1 MKSYHCKSK
10 SKSPKHDCNYHFETR
25 ELLLEMESPEL
36 MEANALQCHISASHI
51 HSQRKTVL
59 TSTAS
64 WWVLVASW
72 AKRRINPLSIE
83 TSPRVLAK
91 QGSQCIYVTTF
102 VNSIYS
108 STKEIHMN
116 NLKLNLC
123 QWSKKKGHEEAEMWC
138 RVSSATIEGCAW
150 ELNSSWTN
158 DKVLHRQMSSSW
170 TNGKASPLTF

>member
-1 MKSYHCKSK
+1 M
-10 SKSPKHDCNYHFETR
+10 D
-25 ELLLEMESPEL
+25 
-36 MEANALQCHISASHI
+36 ANALQCHISASHI

-64 WWVLVASW
+64 WWVLVDSW

-123 QWSKKKGHEEAEMWC
+123 QWSKKKKGHEEAEMWC

-158 DKVLHRQMSSSW
+158 DKVLHRQMTRFFIDKWVLHGQMARLALWLFSISFW
-170 TNGKASPLTF
+170 QQRFKFTFTV

>member
-64 WWVLVASW
+64 WWVPAGLNAGL
-72 AKRRINPLSIE
+72 IH
-83 TSPRVLAK
+83 LA
-91 QGSQCIYVTTF
+91 
-102 VNSIYS
+102 
-108 STKEIHMN
+108 
-116 NLKLNLC
+116 LKHRHEFWLN
-123 QWSKKKGHEEAEMWC
+123 KVH
-138 RVSSATIEGCAW
+138 SAF
-150 ELNSSWTN
+150 
-158 DKVLHRQMSSSW
+158 M
-170 TNGKASPLTF
+170 

>member
-1 MKSYHCKSK
+1 MKSYQCKSKSK

-36 MEANALQCHISASHI
+36 MEANALQRHISASHI
-51 HSQRKTVL
+51 HSQRETVL

-64 WWVLVASW
+64 WWVLVATW

-123 QWSKKKGHEEAEMWC
+123 QWSKKKRPW
-138 RVSSATIEGCAW
+138 RSRNVVSGIFRNNRGLCLGIEFFMDKWQG
-150 ELNSSWTN
+150 SS
-158 DKVLHRQMSSSW
+158 
-170 TNGKASPLTF
+170 

>member
-1 MKSYHCKSK
+1 MKSDHCKNK
-10 SKSPKHDCNYHFETR
+10 NKNKNKSPKHDCNYHFETR

-72 AKRRINPLSIE
+72 AKRGINPLSIE

-102 VNSIYS
+102 VNSVYS

-123 QWSKKKGHEEAEMWC
+123 Q
-138 RVSSATIEGCAW
+138 
-150 ELNSSWTN
+150 
-158 DKVLHRQMSSSW
+158 
-170 TNGKASPLTF
+170 